1 MGKYCTHYTAA
12 DKPCSVC
19 EKAGIDSFNAAS
31 LDAAIA
37 PRREQRRYEI
47 ARDVM
52 AACAGY
58 PVTERVDPITTIDAL
73 ATAAVQCADALLA
86 ALEAK

>member
-1 MGKYCTHYTAA
+1 MTEHRHPREIAKEIREQ
-12 DKPCSVC
+12 KS
-19 EKAGIDSFNAAS
+19 
-31 LDAAIA
+31 DAV
-37 PRREQRRYEI
+37 REQRRYEI

-58 PVTERVDPITTIDAL
+58 PVTKRVDPITTIDAL

-86 ALEAK
+86 ALAAAKGATIE